1 MISSSIV
8 DYYYTQII
16 GDPRNMP
23 TIKAMASFVPNI
35 IGMLDGDVYVTGKLK
50 YTSTN
55 VFFRQLRN
63 IRFDTTEV
71 PGAVTAVHWPSAQ
84 ATSIQN
90 CVFVM
95 SPDPGRQHTGIFM
108 EEGSGGLL
116 NDLVFYGGTYG
127 CQLGNQQYT
136 MRNLTFFN
144 SNTAILQIWNW
155 AWTYKS
161 IYVYDCQIG
170 LNMSG
175 PIIGSVTLL
184 DSLFYNT
191 PVGIISGRAPS
202 TQTNPGAGS
211 LIMEN
216 VVFRQVNVAVL
227 GPQGTVVDGDE
238 SGILVKKGFAYVC
251 ILLYPYL
258 LSRLPRASINFANN
272 DFHLFLIRE
281 IFTYQTD
288 QTCIKP
294 STMHTFPSC
303 RS

>member
-1 MISSSIV
+1 MISKSIV
-8 DYYYTQII
+8 NYYYTQII

-23 TIKAMASFVPNI
+23 TIKAAANFVPSI
-35 IGMLDGDVYVTGKLK
+35 IGMIDGDVYFNGKLK

-55 VFFRQLRN
+55 VFFRQIRN
-63 IRFDTTEV
+63 IRFDTTLV
-71 PGAVTAVHWPSAQ
+71 PGTVTAVHWPSAQ

-90 CVFVM
+90 CVFVL
-95 SPDPGRQHTGIFM
+95 SPDPTRQHTGIFM

-161 IYVYDCQIG
+161 IYVYDCQVG

-175 PIIGSVTLL
+175 PIVGSVTLV
-184 DSLFYNT
+184 DSLFHNT
-191 PVGIISGRAPS
+191 PTGIVSGRSP
-202 TQTNPGAGS
+202 TNQTNPGAGS

-216 VVFRQVNVAVL
+216 VIFRQVDVAVM
-227 GPQGTVVDGDE
+227 GPDGAAVMAGEQGGT
-238 SGILVKKGFAYVC
+238 IVKKGFAYVSQQFDC
-251 ILLYPYL
+251 FTSLETNTTGKHL
-258 LSRLPRASINFANN
+258 RAQ
-272 DFHLFLIRE
+272 RTE
-281 IFTYQTD
+281 
-288 QTCIKP
+288 CVP
-294 STMHTFPSC
+294 SV
-303 RS
+303 